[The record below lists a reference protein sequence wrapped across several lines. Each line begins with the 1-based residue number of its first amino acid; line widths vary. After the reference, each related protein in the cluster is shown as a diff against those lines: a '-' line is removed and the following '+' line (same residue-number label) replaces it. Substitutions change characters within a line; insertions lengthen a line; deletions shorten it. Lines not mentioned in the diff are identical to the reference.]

1 MARRRPPNRTSI
13 HPTPASS
20 ISRPKKSLGQHFL
33 SNRGILNAIADAAH
47 VGAGDTVV
55 EIGPGLGS
63 LTEVLAARASRV
75 VAVELDGDLAGR
87 LRTRMP
93 ANVEVVEADA
103 RDVEPESL
111 LNGCTDYKLLGNL
124 PYYAAMPILRHFLEG
139 ECKPLTAAVLV
150 QLEVAREICAA
161 PGQMSLMSVSVQLYG
176 QPRLVRLVRPGSFN
190 PPPRVTSAVVGVNV
204 FRQAAEGV
212 DNPTA
217 FFRVVRAGF
226 SAPRKQLRNALAHG
240 LAVTPV
246 DAEALLKTAAIDPR
260 RRAETLAVAEWATLY
275 RQWIVQ

>member
-1 MARRRPPNRTSI
+1 MIRPQRFGEKLNYLAQRLTNLPRR
-13 HPTPASS
+13 
-20 ISRPKKSLGQHFL
+20 SRALQDF
-33 SNRGILNAIADAAH
+33 
-47 VGAGDTVV
+47 V

-139 ECKPLTAAVLV
+139 ECKPLMAAVLV

-161 PGQMSLMSVSVQLYG
+161 PGQMSLLSVSVQL
-176 QPRLVRLVRPGSFN
+176 P
-190 PPPRVTSAVVGVNV
+190 
-204 FRQAAEGV
+204 
-212 DNPTA
+212 
-217 FFRVVRAGF
+217 
-226 SAPRKQLRNALAHG
+226 
-240 LAVTPV
+240 
-246 DAEALLKTAAIDPR
+246 AI
-260 RRAETLAVAEWATLY
+260 T
-275 RQWIVQ
+275 